1 MNHLE
6 GGCHTSMPSYDSF
19 ASAAIPPP
27 PLTNQAELAPQ
38 GLLLETARM
47 LIIGGNGGDLLRM
60 VANTVQVRIVLS
72 FGRRASPPCPALG
85 LGAGAHSRI
94 IDALLS

>member
-6 GGCHTSMPSYDSF
+6 GGYHTSMPSYDSF

-60 VANTVQVRIVLS
+60 VANTVQVRIVLTS
-72 FGRRASPPCPALG
+72 DDARHRPALRWG
-85 LGAGAHSRI
+85 WVRVPTRE
-94 IDALLS
+94 